1 MGIETGVTRLF
12 AALDQSATLLSEQED
27 MAYLEGVIRTG
38 TFIVEQEVPEPYKK
52 KLVSFLAPFWEGALT
67 QEEIRR
73 AFQLVVLKGLKTT
86 GQAHYQVTPDAVA
99 LFMGYLVNELP
110 LKMEDNPTILDL
122 AVGSANLLT
131 AVLNQLPREVQGIGV
146 DVDDLM
152 IQLSFTNANL
162 QQTDLELFHQ
172 DAFGPLL
179 VDPVDVAVIDLPV
192 GHYPDEE
199 IAKSFQVA
207 SDNGKAYSHHLMIEQ
222 SVRYLKPG
230 GYGLYIIPNQ
240 LFEEDKDKKVYH
252 FIQKEAVI
260 LGLLQLPATLFKTK
274 EHARSI
280 LLLQKQGEGVE
291 TPKQALLAQLP
302 SFSNK
307 EALSK
312 VLGQIHAWF
321 QEKNVNS

>member
-1 MGIETGVTRLF
+1 VGIETSVTRLF
-12 AALDQSATLLSEQED
+12 TALDQSAAFLSEKED
-27 MAYLEGVIRTG
+27 IAFLEGLIRTG
-38 TFIVEQEVPEPYKK
+38 SYIVEQEIPEAYRK
-52 KLVSFLAPFWEGALT
+52 KLNPVLAPFWDGALS
-67 QEEIRR
+67 QEDLRR
-73 AFQLVVLKGLKTT
+73 AFQLVVLKGLKST
-86 GQAHYQVTPDAVA
+86 GQAHYQITPDAVA

-110 LKMEDNPTILDL
+110 LKIEDNPTILDL

-131 AVLNQLPREVQGIGV
+131 AVLNQLSKQAQGIGV

-152 IQLSFTNANL
+152 IQLGLTNANL

-179 VDPVDVAVIDLPV
+179 IDPVDVAVIDLPV

-199 IAKSFQVA
+199 IARTFQVA
-207 SDNGKAYSHHLMIEQ
+207 SDKGRAFSHHLMIEQ
-222 SVRYLKPG
+222 SIRYLKPG

-240 LFEEDKDKKVYH
+240 LFEEDKDKKVFH

-260 LGLLQLPATLFKTK
+260 LGLIQLPTTLFKTK
-274 EHARSI
+274 EQARSI

-307 EALSK
+307 KALST
-312 VLGQIHAWF
+312 VLGQIHTWF
-321 QEKNVNS
+321 QEKKR